1 MPAPDPR
8 QVLSAALTLT
18 ATLYSLDLAL
28 PNLAAQPIVMLA
40 AGAAPILALP
50 LRRILQGEA
59 LRASLLAAAIAVG
72 ATEAWGGS
80 IAILSLSLSLL
91 ALTISLADIT
101 NSKLSP
107 DLFGAT
113 LAVGAGLTIGLK
125 GIILIAG
132 GGPQAPTWAT
142 VALTSAL
149 ALLALTA
156 PSSPS
161 RGSTTGS
168 LWLIVTLGALPSW
181 TNIDGLSTAATW
193 SPATIVFTL
202 LASSTLAMTLLPA
215 LEPGRYRLLMGIGFA
230 CSIIGSQVDATQ
242 PIAAG
247 LGLMVLPFLV
257 RTAAL
262 QSRRKVSDYR
272 VDGLNLGAGVL
283 GITFGSRVT
292 SDRWEIP
299 FDPGTLLVGAALLPS
314 LFRPVTQTSYEP
326 AQPSVLHW
334 PGVAIAI
341 GATGC
346 LTWLLTQ

>member
-1 MPAPDPR
+1 MPTPDPR
-8 QVLSAALTLT
+8 QVLSAGLTLT
-18 ATLYSLDLAL
+18 ATLYSLDLAF
-28 PNLAAQPIVMLA
+28 PDLAAQPIVMLA
-40 AGAAPILALP
+40 AGSAPILALP
-50 LRRILQGEA
+50 LRRLLQGEA
-59 LRASLLAAAIAVG
+59 LRTSLLAAALTIG
-72 ATEAWGGS
+72 ATEVLGGS
-80 IAILSLSLSLL
+80 IATLSLSLSLL

-101 NSKLSP
+101 SSKLSP

-132 GGPQAPTWAT
+132 GLQAPLWAT

-149 ALLALTA
+149 ALLGLTA

-161 RGSTTGS
+161 CGSTTGS

-215 LEPGRYRLLMGIGFA
+215 LEPGRYRLLMGIAFV
-230 CSIIGSQVDATQ
+230 CSIIGTQVDATQ

-247 LGLMVLPFLV
+247 LGLLVLPFLV

-262 QSRRKVSDYR
+262 QSRPTVSDHR
-272 VDGLNLGAGVL
+272 VDGLNLAAGVL

-299 FDPGTLLVGAALLPS
+299 VDPGTLLAGAALLPS
-314 LFRPVTQTSYEP
+314 LFRPITQTSYEP

-341 GATGC
+341 GATAC
-346 LTWLLTQ
+346 LSWLLTQ